1 MPADRRRTVRI
12 AYRDGRLPPPARIRP
27 GRAVVLVNLC
37 VGGALVE
44 GPWRFRPGSR
54 VELIVQAAAHDLR
67 MVCARVARCYV
78 ARLEPGQPVRYRAA
92 LTFEAPLLVPRD
104 DPVGGYRMTELEG
117 ASVHLIEPT
126 GGTSRPGPSSG
137 SGPRRAG

>member
-67 MVCARVARCYV
+67 TVGAKVARCYV
-78 ARLEPGQPVRYRAA
+78 ARLEPNVRYRAA

-104 DPVGGYRMTELEG
+104 DPVGGYHMTELEG
-117 ASVHLIEPT
+117 ASVHLIEPA
-126 GGTSRPGPSSG
+126 GGTSRPGPPSV
-137 SGPRRAG
+137 PRRAG